1 MDMVSRNS
9 SYLGMANPCT
19 GTGTVATNKHCLW
32 SSWAFKSTAQTLLLD
47 AQRDVPQGISILA
60 VICAVLASS
69 EDVRNSLAHT
79 LLLQHMP
86 FSKDGITVSS
96 LSLIKMFTWSL
107 HSTQE
112 QPRSHLG
119 TSAHQFCY
127 LWSTCIF
134 FFVSVF
140 QWGVSFFPLN
150 CSFAL
155 AFQKFHQF
163 LLPSEI
169 IISFSGGNC

>member
-1 MDMVSRNS
+1 M
-9 SYLGMANPCT
+9 
-19 GTGTVATNKHCLW
+19 
-32 SSWAFKSTAQTLLLD
+32 
-47 AQRDVPQGISILA
+47 
-60 VICAVLASS
+60 
-69 EDVRNSLAHT
+69 RNSLAHT
-79 LLLQHMP
+79 LLLEHIP
-86 FSKDGITVSS
+86 FSKDSITMNS

-107 HSTQE
+107 RSTQE

-119 TSAHQFCY
+119 TTADLLLLIS
-127 LWSTCIF
+127 STTSGQPVWFF

-150 CSFAL
+150 CSSAL

>member
-107 HSTQE
+107 RSAQE

-119 TSAHQFCY
+119 TYFCLSVLLPLVNLY
-127 LWSTCIF
+127 F
-134 FFVSVF
+134 FFLYLCFSGE
-140 QWGVSFFPLN
+140 WVSFHSIAVL
-150 CSFAL
+150 
-155 AFQKFHQF
+155 H
-163 LLPSEI
+163 
-169 IISFSGGNC
+169 